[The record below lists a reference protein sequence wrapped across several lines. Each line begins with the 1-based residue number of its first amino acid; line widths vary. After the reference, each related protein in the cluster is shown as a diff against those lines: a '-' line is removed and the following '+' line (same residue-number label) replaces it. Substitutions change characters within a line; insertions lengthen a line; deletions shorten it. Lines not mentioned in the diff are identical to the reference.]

1 MSEQEVKKLE
11 YLVDDLLQACEHLK
25 QENKLLRERQGQL
38 LTERA
43 KLIEKNELAC
53 ARVEAMIVRLKAL
66 EQE

>member
-25 QENKLLRERQGQL
+25 QENKLLRERQGHL
-38 LTERA
+38 LSERST
-43 KLIEKNELAC
+43 LVEKNDLAC